1 MTHVMHGSPLSMQHL
16 PCLPARS
23 RCSTA
28 FRCSTYNSHCQ
39 VDGHTIYQIQ
49 TASAWGPR
57 LAGQQHQCQ
66 HRCAP
71 AATPHVRHG
80 QDLRQQRCEAA
91 AADGVPPGGDGVV
104 VAPNPEEAQ
113 QAAMDAT
120 GLGRRQLWFA
130 AIKPPMYTVCI
141 IPVLVR
147 ELICPH
153 TTSAMYVDFAHALC
167 AVHGAGASKF
177 LKHDDGFPFPC
188 SLRAESKPLPK
199 DAFTS

>member
-16 PCLPARS
+16 PCLSARS

-28 FRCSTYNSHCQ
+28 FSCRRYKSHCQ
-39 VDGHTIYQIQ
+39 VDGHTIHHIQ

-57 LAGQQHQCQ
+57 LAGQQHQRQ

-71 AATPHVRHG
+71 AGTTYARHA
-80 QDLRQQRCEAA
+80 QHLRQQRCAAA

-104 VAPNPEEAQ
+104 VAPDSEEAQ

-120 GLGRRQLWFA
+120 RLSRRQLWFA

-141 IPVLVR
+141 IPVLVSLFQCLHIR
-147 ELICPH
+147 LCCL
-153 TTSAMYVDFAHALC
+153 SAWHACHALLMWEHHMDVLQNGRC
-167 AVHGAGASKF
+167 
-177 LKHDDGFPFPC
+177 
-188 SLRAESKPLPK
+188 
-199 DAFTS
+199 